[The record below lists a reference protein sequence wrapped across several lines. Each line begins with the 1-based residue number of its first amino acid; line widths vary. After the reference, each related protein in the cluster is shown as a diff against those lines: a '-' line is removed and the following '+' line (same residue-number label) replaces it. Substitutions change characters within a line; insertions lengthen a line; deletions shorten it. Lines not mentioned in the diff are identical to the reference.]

1 MPGASTQCRRNIPIL
16 TTLFR
21 RGSRGPAARSAVRV
35 VSSVGAVAVT
45 SAALLA
51 SAGGASASTRPEL
64 WVATTGTATAA
75 DSNCATARYST
86 VQSAVTAAENREI
99 AHPLVVPT
107 IELCPGTY
115 QEQVTITKSLFITHA
130 PRSGRVLIELPATP
144 ALSTTNCQ
152 AKATSAQV
160 PQSVVEV
167 CAAAAG
173 GVNTNGVS
181 VSISGIAVQG
191 DWPADVCN
199 DNLYGVLVE
208 GGAALTLAKSTVK
221 DIGADPLTQAGGCQ
235 GGVGVEAGYSNTR
248 QVGHATLTKDII
260 KGYQKNGVVAD
271 GSSSTAAIV
280 DTTVTGAGA
289 TPYIAQNGIQISTGA
304 TGVVFE
310 SVVSGN
316 NYTGTGE
323 ASSAGILVYGGG
335 ASCSGG
341 DPESG
346 LVRRAA
352 FLGNTLTNNDI
363 GIALFNLNSK
373 CNKSAPTPTRD
384 LACENTISNSH
395 GYPNGVASADANIS
409 GLVTTSGYV
418 GDQAGVS
425 DTGNRDV
432 ICHNKIS
439 GAGYAPMGKASS
451 LPNPPGP
458 AWVRPVDIY
467 SFAAAIHPQVSGNR
481 YDGKSYNP

>member
-1 MPGASTQCRRNIPIL
+1 MPGASTQGRRNIPIL
-16 TTLFR
+16 TTVFR
-21 RGSRGPAARSAVRV
+21 RWSSGPAVRSAVRV
-35 VSSVGAVAVT
+35 ISSVGAVAVT

-51 SAGGASASTRPEL
+51 SAGGASASTRPQL

-75 DSNCATARYST
+75 DTNCATARYST
-86 VQSAVTAAENREI
+86 VQSAVTAAENRET
-99 AHPLVVPT
+99 ARPLVVPR

-115 QEQVTITKSLFITHA
+115 QEQVTITKSLAITHA

-173 GVNTNGVS
+173 GTNTNGVS

-208 GGAALTLAKSTVK
+208 GGAALTLAKTTVK

-248 QVGHATLTKDII
+248 QVGHATLTRDTI

-271 GSSSTAAIV
+271 GSGSTGFIV
-280 DTTVTGAGA
+280 DSTVTGAGA

-304 TGVVFE
+304 TGVVFA

-316 NYTGTGE
+316 NYTGKGE

-363 GIALFNLNSK
+363 GVALFNLNSK

-384 LACENTISNSH
+384 LACNNTISNSH
-395 GYPNGVASADANIS
+395 GYPNGVPSADANIS

-425 DTGNRDV
+425 DTGNRDI

-439 GAGYAPMGKASS
+439 GAGYAPMDKAGS

>member
-1 MPGASTQCRRNIPIL
+1 MPRPSTQCRRNVPIL
-16 TTLFR
+16 TTLFG
-21 RGSRGPAARSAVRV
+21 RGSRGPAIRSAVRV
-35 VSSVGAVAVT
+35 VSSLGAVAVT

-51 SAGGASASTRPEL
+51 SASAASASTRPEL

-86 VQSAVTAAENREI
+86 VQSAVTAAENGET
-99 AHPLVVPT
+99 AHPLAVPT

-115 QEQVTITKSLFITHA
+115 QEQVTITKSLAIIHA
-130 PRSGRVLIELPATP
+130 PRTGPVLIELPATP
-144 ALSTTNCQ
+144 ALSATNCQ
-152 AKATSAQV
+152 AKATSGQV
-160 PQSVVEV
+160 PQSVVEI

-173 GVNTNGVS
+173 GANTRGVS
-181 VSISGIAVQG
+181 VLISGVTVQG

-199 DNLYGVLVE
+199 DNLYGILVE
-208 GGAALTLAKSTVK
+208 GGAALTLAKSAVN

-235 GGVGVEAGYSNTR
+235 GGVGVEAGYSYTG
-248 QVGHATLTKDII
+248 QVGHATLTRDAI

-271 GSSSTAAIV
+271 GSGSTGSIV

-304 TGVVFE
+304 TGVVFQ

-352 FLGNTLTNNDI
+352 FFGNTLINNDI
-363 GIALFNLNSK
+363 GVALFNLNSG
-373 CNKSAPTPTRD
+373 CDKSAPTPTRD
-384 LACENTISNSH
+384 LACDNTISNSH
-395 GYPNGVASADANIS
+395 GYAGGAPSADANIS
-409 GLVTTSGYV
+409 GLVTTSGSV

>member
-1 MPGASTQCRRNIPIL
+1 VPRPSKQRRRNVPIL
-16 TTLFR
+16 TTLVG
-21 RGSRGPAARSAVRV
+21 RGSRGPSDRSAIRV
-35 VSSVGAVAVT
+35 VSSLGAVAVT

-51 SAGGASASTRPEL
+51 SASGASASTRPEL

-86 VQSAVTAAENREI
+86 VQSAVTAAENGET
-99 AHPLVVPT
+99 AHPLAVPT

-115 QEQVTITKSLFITHA
+115 QEQVTITKSLVITHA
-130 PRSGRVLIELPATP
+130 PRSGPVLIELPAIP

-160 PQSVVEV
+160 PQSVLEI
-167 CAAAAG
+167 CGAAAG
-173 GVNTNGVS
+173 GANSNGVS
-181 VSISGIAVQG
+181 VSISGVTMQG

-199 DNLYGVLVE
+199 DNLYGILVE
-208 GGAALTLAKSTVK
+208 GGAALNLARSTVK

-235 GGVGVEAGYSNTR
+235 GGVGVEAGYSYTH
-248 QVGHATLTKDII
+248 QVGHATLTRDTI

-271 GSSSTAAIV
+271 GSGSTGV
-280 DTTVTGAGA
+280 VVGTTVTGAGA

-304 TGVVFE
+304 TGAVFE
-310 SVVSGN
+310 STVSGN

-352 FLGNTLTNNDI
+352 FLGNTLINNDI
-363 GIALFNLNSK
+363 GVALFNLNSK

-384 LACENTISNSH
+384 LACDNTISNSH
-395 GYPNGVASADANIS
+395 GYPGGAPSADANIS
-409 GLVTTSGYV
+409 GLVTTSGSV

-439 GAGYAPMGKASS
+439 GAGYAPMGKTSS
-451 LPNPPGP
+451 LPNPPAP